1 MSLDV
6 TLSGEPVTEDCICS
20 ECEHRHQR
28 TRRPEYFSSNITHNL
43 TGMAGEAGI
52 YEHCWHPNKIGIT
65 KAKELI
71 EPLTK
76 AIEDMQRDPERFKNH
91 NAKNG
96 WGLYEHFL
104 PWLKEYLAACKE
116 HPEATVSTST

>member
-1 MSLDV
+1 MHKHTV
-6 TLSGEPVTEDCICS
+6 K
-20 ECEHRHQR
+20 
-28 TRRPEYFSSNITHNL
+28 PELFSSNITHNL
-43 TGMAGEAGI
+43 GAMAGEAGI
-52 YEHCWHPNKIGIT
+52 YEHCWHPERVGIT

-71 EPLTK
+71 EPLTNGIK
-76 AIEDMQRDPERFKNH
+76 LMKQDPERFKKH